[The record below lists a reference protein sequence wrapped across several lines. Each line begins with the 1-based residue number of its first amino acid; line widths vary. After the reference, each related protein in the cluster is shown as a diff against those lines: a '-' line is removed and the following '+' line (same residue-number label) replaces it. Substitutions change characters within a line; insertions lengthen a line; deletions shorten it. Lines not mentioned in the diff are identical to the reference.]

1 METLPKQRL
10 SEAVAVTHSYKD
22 CRIHALR
29 GVGLQIYQGD
39 FIVITDQV
47 RAASVRGT
55 YNPRSHLEPECML
68 GA

>member
-22 CRIHALR
+22 GRIHALR

-39 FIVITDQV
+39 FIVITG
-47 RAASVRGT
+47 SSESGKC
-55 YNPRSHLEPECML
+55 PRDV
-68 GA
+68 